1 MTIQTATGFLLL
13 SALVVAAP
21 AAAADDQRETFMAT
35 VVGGANMRLPGTGTF
50 SITMN
55 IDRFTPVEERKRLL
69 TVLKESGKDAL
80 LKEMRKLRAGYIVPP
95 PIVRWPSWEVDVA
108 SSFDTPSGGRV
119 VRLFT
124 ERPIAFAEAYLDT
137 RSRDFEFGVVELRL
151 NEKGEGEGTVI
162 PAASISFD
170 KEGRLVFETTPF
182 ATGPYKLI
190 GVREWKKK

>member
-1 MTIQTATGFLLL
+1 MTIRTATGFLLL
-13 SALVVAAP
+13 GALAVAP
-21 AAAADDQRETFMAT
+21 PLGADDRRETFMAT

-55 IDRFTPVEERKRLL
+55 IDRWTPVEERKRLL
-69 TVLKESGKDAL
+69 TVFKEAGKKAL
-80 LKEMRKLRAGYIVPP
+80 LKELHKQRAGFIVPP
-95 PIVRWPSWEVDVA
+95 SFVRWPSWEVDVA

-124 ERPIAFAEAYLDT
+124 ERPIAFSEAYYNT
-137 RSRDFEFGVVELRL
+137 RSREFEFGVVELRL
-151 NEKGEGEGTVI
+151 DAKGEGEGTVI
-162 PAASISFD
+162 PAASIAFD
-170 KEGRLVFETTPF
+170 EQGRLVFETTPF